1 MKKRNII
8 IVVAIVLVLVI
19 AIIIGNLN
27 KSEHVDA
34 SKIKI
39 VTSFYPIYIMT
50 LNITNGAENIEV
62 SNMAENYVGCIHD
75 YTLTTT
81 DLKKF
86 EDAAIFIQNGYD
98 MEQFIQKI
106 IDSYPNVKIIDS
118 SDEITSLS
126 QEKNLTNQESSNE
139 QNVAQ
144 NSVSLDKE
152 FDLLQEDDEIN
163 PHFWTSIDNYILQVE
178 AITEGLKELNPFN
191 SDLFEQNKNT
201 YIQKLQDLK
210 DEYNSYDFGADNN
223 DVTSESETNDASSEN
238 SVNERQV
245 VSLNEAFSY
254 LFKFIGVNEIL
265 IETDHENNS
274 LSAETVREVIEKVK
288 SSGIQAIVIGQNDD
302 DKNANLIASET
313 GATVY
318 RLNDAMSGDG
328 SLDSYINTMKENL
341 EILKTMF
348 F

>member
-1 MKKRNII
+1 MKRRSII
-8 IVVAIVLVLVI
+8 IVVAILLVLVI

-62 SNMAENYVGCIHD
+62 SNMAENFVGCIHD

-86 EDAAIFIQNGYD
+86 EDATIFIENGYD

-106 IDSYPNVKIIDS
+106 VESYPNVKIIDS
-118 SDEITSLS
+118 SAEITRLA
-126 QEKNLTNQESSNE
+126 QEENLINQESSMQ

-144 NSVSLDKE
+144 NIVSLDKE
-152 FDLLQEDDEIN
+152 FDLVQEDDEIN
-163 PHFWTSIDNYILQVE
+163 PHFWTSINNYILQVE
-178 AITEGLKELNPFN
+178 AITDGLKELNPYN
-191 SDLFEQNKNT
+191 SDLFEQNKN
-201 YIQKLQDLK
+201 ICVQKLQELK
-210 DEYNSYDFGADNN
+210 SSYEEFNFEGNS
-223 DVTSESETNDASSEN
+223 
-238 SVNERQV
+238 V
-245 VSLNEAFSY
+245 VSLNESFSY
-254 LFKFIGVNEIL
+254 LFKFIGVNETL
-265 IETDHENNS
+265 IETDHEQSS
-274 LSAETVREVIEKVK
+274 LSAETVRGVIEEVK
-288 SSGIQAIVIGQNDD
+288 ETGIQAIVIGQNDD
-302 DKNANLIASET
+302 DQNANLIASET
-313 GATVY
+313 GAKVY

-348 F
+348 

>member
-1 MKKRNII
+1 MKKRNKFLAI
-8 IVVAIVLVLVI
+8 AIVLVLI
-19 AIIIGNLN
+19 AFIVIGNLN

-62 SNMAENYVGCIHD
+62 SNMAENFVGCIHD

-86 EDAAIFIQNGYD
+86 EDATIFIENGYD

-106 IDSYPNVKIIDS
+106 VESYPNVKIIDS
-118 SDEITSLS
+118 SAEITRLA
-126 QEKNLTNQESSNE
+126 QEENLINQESSMQ

-144 NSVSLDKE
+144 NIVSLDKE
-152 FDLLQEDDEIN
+152 FDLVQEDDEIN
-163 PHFWTSIDNYILQVE
+163 PHFWTSINNYILQVE
-178 AITEGLKELNPFN
+178 AITDGLKELNPYN

-210 DEYNSYDFGADNN
+210 NEYNSYDFGANSN
-223 DVTSESETNDASSEN
+223 DATRGTQTNDTSSEN
-238 SVNERQV
+238 SVNERKV
-245 VSLNEAFSY
+245 VSLNESFSY
-254 LFKFIGVNEIL
+254 LFEFIGVNETL
-265 IETDHENNS
+265 IETDHEQSS
-274 LSAETVREVIEKVK
+274 LSAEAVREVIEKVK

-302 DKNANLIASET
+302 DQNANLIASET
-313 GATVY
+313 GAKVY

-348 F
+348 

>member
-1 MKKRNII
+1 MKRRSII
-8 IVVAIVLVLVI
+8 IVVAILLVLVI

-34 SKIKI
+34 LKIKI

-62 SNMAENYVGCIHD
+62 SNMAENFVGCIHD

-86 EDAAIFIQNGYD
+86 EDAAIFIENGYD

-106 IDSYPNVKIIDS
+106 VESYPNVKIIDS
-118 SDEITSLS
+118 SAEITRLA
-126 QEKNLTNQESSNE
+126 QEENLINQESSMQ

-144 NSVSLDKE
+144 NIVSLDKE
-152 FDLLQEDDEIN
+152 FDLVQEDDEIN

-178 AITEGLKELNPFN
+178 AITDGLKELNPYN

-210 DEYNSYDFGADNN
+210 NEYNSYDFGANSN
-223 DVTSESETNDASSEN
+223 DATRGTQTNDTSSEN
-238 SVNERQV
+238 SVNERKV
-245 VSLNEAFSY
+245 VSLNESFSY
-254 LFKFIGVNEIL
+254 LFKFIGVNETL
-265 IETDHENNS
+265 IETDHEQSS
-274 LSAETVREVIEKVK
+274 LSAEAVREVIEKVK

-302 DKNANLIASET
+302 DQNANLIASET
-313 GATVY
+313 GAKVY

-348 F
+348 

>member
-8 IVVAIVLVLVI
+8 FIVAIVLILI
-19 AIIIGNLN
+19 AGIVIGNLN
-27 KSEHVDA
+27 RKDDIEGDSL
-34 SKIKI
+34 KI

-86 EDAAIFIQNGYD
+86 EDAAIFIENGYD

-106 IDSYPNVKIIDS
+106 VESYPNVKMVDS
-118 SDEITSLS
+118 STKITDFV
-126 QEKNLTNQESSNE
+126 QDGEE
-139 QNVAQ
+139 V
-144 NSVSLDKE
+144 
-152 FDLLQEDDEIN
+152 N
-163 PHFWTSIDNYILQVE
+163 PHFWTSIDNYMLQVE
-178 AITEGLKELNPFN
+178 AITDGLKKLDSSNSELY
-191 SDLFEQNKNT
+191 EQNKNT
-201 YIQKLQDLK
+201 YIQKLQELK
-210 DEYNSYDFGADNN
+210 SNYEGFNFEGNS
-223 DVTSESETNDASSEN
+223 
-238 SVNERQV
+238 V

-254 LFKFIGVNEIL
+254 LFKFIGVDETL
-265 IETDHENNS
+265 IETDHEQS
-274 LSAETVREVIEKVK
+274 ALSAETVRDVIEEVK
-288 SSGIQAIVIGQNDD
+288 NSGIKAIVIGQNDD
-302 DKNANLIASET
+302 DQNANLIASET
-313 GATVY
+313 GAKVY

-348 F
+348 

>member
-1 MKKRNII
+1 MKRRSII
-8 IVVAIVLVLVI
+8 IVVAILLVLVI

-62 SNMAENYVGCIHD
+62 SNMAENFVGCIHD

-86 EDAAIFIQNGYD
+86 EDAAIFIENGYD

-106 IDSYPNVKIIDS
+106 VESYPNVKIIDS
-118 SDEITSLS
+118 SAEITRLA
-126 QEKNLTNQESSNE
+126 QEENLINQESSMQ

-144 NSVSLDKE
+144 NIVSLDKE
-152 FDLLQEDDEIN
+152 FDLVQEDDEIN

-178 AITEGLKELNPFN
+178 AITDGLKELNPYN

-210 DEYNSYDFGADNN
+210 NEYNSYDFGANSN
-223 DVTSESETNDASSEN
+223 DATRGTQTNDTSSEN
-238 SVNERQV
+238 SVNERKV
-245 VSLNEAFSY
+245 VSLNESFSY
-254 LFKFIGVNEIL
+254 LFKFIGVNETL
-265 IETDHENNS
+265 IETDHEQSS
-274 LSAETVREVIEKVK
+274 LSAETVRGVIEKVK
-288 SSGIQAIVIGQNDD
+288 ETGIQAIVIGQNDD
-302 DKNANLIASET
+302 DQNANLIASET
-313 GATVY
+313 GAKVY

-348 F
+348 

>member
-1 MKKRNII
+1 MKRRSII
-8 IVVAIVLVLVI
+8 IVVAILLVLVI

-62 SNMAENYVGCIHD
+62 SNMAENFVGCIHD

-86 EDAAIFIQNGYD
+86 EDAAIFIENGYD

-106 IDSYPNVKIIDS
+106 VESYPNVKIIDS
-118 SDEITSLS
+118 SAEITRLA
-126 QEKNLTNQESSNE
+126 QEENLINQESSMQ

-144 NSVSLDKE
+144 NIVSLDKE
-152 FDLLQEDDEIN
+152 FDLVQEDDEIN

-178 AITEGLKELNPFN
+178 AITDGLKELNPYN

-210 DEYNSYDFGADNN
+210 NEYNSYDFGANSN
-223 DVTSESETNDASSEN
+223 DATRGTQTNDTSSEN
-238 SVNERQV
+238 SVNERKV
-245 VSLNEAFSY
+245 VSLNESFSY
-254 LFKFIGVNEIL
+254 LFEFIGVNETL
-265 IETDHENNS
+265 IETDHEQSS
-274 LSAETVREVIEKVK
+274 LSAEAVREVIEKVK

-302 DKNANLIASET
+302 DQNANLIASET
-313 GATVY
+313 GAKVY

-341 EILKTMF
+341 EILKTMI
-348 F
+348 

>member
-1 MKKRNII
+1 MKKRNKFLAI
-8 IVVAIVLVLVI
+8 AIVLVLI
-19 AIIIGNLN
+19 AFIVIGNLN

-62 SNMAENYVGCIHD
+62 SNMAENFVGCIHD

-86 EDAAIFIQNGYD
+86 EDATIFIENGYD

-106 IDSYPNVKIIDS
+106 VESYPNVKIIDS
-118 SDEITSLS
+118 SAEITRLA
-126 QEKNLTNQESSNE
+126 QEENLINQESSMQ

-144 NSVSLDKE
+144 NIVNLDKE
-152 FDLLQEDDEIN
+152 FDLVREDDEIN

-178 AITEGLKELNPFN
+178 AITDGLKELNPYN

-210 DEYNSYDFGADNN
+210 NEYNSYDFSANSN
-223 DVTSESETNDASSEN
+223 DATRGTQTNDTSSEN
-238 SVNERQV
+238 SVNERKI
-245 VSLNEAFSY
+245 VSLNESFSY
-254 LFKFIGVNEIL
+254 LFKFIGVNETL
-265 IETDHENNS
+265 IETDHEQSS
-274 LSAETVREVIEKVK
+274 LSAEAVREVIEKVK

-302 DKNANLIASET
+302 DQNANLIASET
-313 GATVY
+313 GAKVY

-348 F
+348 

>member
-1 MKKRNII
+1 MKRRSII
-8 IVVAIVLVLVI
+8 IVVAILLVLVI

-62 SNMAENYVGCIHD
+62 SNMAENFVGCIHD

-86 EDAAIFIQNGYD
+86 EDAAIFIENGYD

-106 IDSYPNVKIIDS
+106 VESYPNVKIIDS
-118 SDEITSLS
+118 SAEITRLA
-126 QEKNLTNQESSNE
+126 QEENLINQESSMQ

-144 NSVSLDKE
+144 NIVSLDKE
-152 FDLLQEDDEIN
+152 FDLVQEDDEIN
-163 PHFWTSIDNYILQVE
+163 PHFWTSINNYILQVE
-178 AITEGLKELNPFN
+178 AITDGLKELNPYN

-210 DEYNSYDFGADNN
+210 NEYNSYDFGAN
-223 DVTSESETNDASSEN
+223 SNDATRGTQTNYTSSEN
-238 SVNERQV
+238 SVNERKV
-245 VSLNEAFSY
+245 VSLNESFSY
-254 LFKFIGVNEIL
+254 LFEFIGVNETL
-265 IETDHENNS
+265 IETDHEQSS
-274 LSAETVREVIEKVK
+274 LSAEAVREVIEKVK

-302 DKNANLIASET
+302 DQNANLIASET
-313 GATVY
+313 GAKVY

-348 F
+348 